1 MASIDSILWQ
11 LESIGVF
18 NYLLPFLLI
27 FALTYGIL
35 SVSGIAGKQKGIHA
49 IIAIVIGLMAI
60 RLGFTQ
66 DFFSIIF
73 PKLGIGLAVLLTLMI
88 LIGMF
93 VSTESQKVWGII
105 LSVVGVVIAIIIITQ
120 SFDNLG
126 YLGFGG
132 GWENY
137 VGYIIGA
144 VLLIGVIIAVILGG
158 QSSSSSSGK
167 PGISWVPA
175 NWGGGH

>member
-1 MASIDSILWQ
+1 MSIDTILWQ
-11 LESIGVF
+11 LEDIGVF

-27 FALTYGIL
+27 FALVYGIL

-66 DFFSIIF
+66 DFFSVIF
-73 PKLGIGLAVLLTLMI
+73 PRLGIGLAVLLTLMI

-93 VSTESQKVWGII
+93 VSGESQKTWGII
-105 LSVVGVVIAIIIITQ
+105 LSIVGVVIALIVITQ

-126 YLGFGG
+126 YIGFSG

-144 VLLIGVIIAVILGG
+144 VLVIGIIIAVILGG
-158 QSSSSSSGK
+158 NKSEDKGKSG
-167 PGISWVPA
+167 GAWIPA